1 MIQYNENELDKELLN
16 SDSNRKIIDKPGDSS
31 WGQLIIPGKGENSS
45 KTKKGMKLLIMASYR
60 TGLLLLKTLVEFEKL
75 YPDRLN
81 IVGLITD
88 DPLSPDAKISLK
100 RRIWRFF
107 DDKEKLDI
115 EDAIIETAL
124 SNGIPCYTGAVKT
137 NYGHSLIKKWNPDAI
152 EVFVFGQII
161 DSPFI
166 SLPVYGIY
174 NYHPADLLHHH
185 GAGPRPYQDLIER
198 NASTSRFT
206 IHQLSLELDAGHV
219 LGQSPDINVRY
230 KNGELPNELL
240 IIEDKMIVPMD
251 FMSILLTKQLILNK
265 ENEIKGKIESFDFA
279 SHFTDDQKEEL
290 LEPIVS
296 LENSKETPQL
306 SSYAL
311 SLLNNLW

>member
-1 MIQYNENELDKELLN
+1 MNDFDESKLDEILKAKE
-16 SDSNRKIIDKPGDSS
+16 SNRKIINEPGDST
-31 WGQLIIPGKGENSS
+31 WGQLIIPARDENPNKSR
-45 KTKKGMKLLIMASYR
+45 KGMKLILMASYR
-60 TGLLLLKTLVEFEKL
+60 TGLLLLHTLIEFEKR

-88 DPLSPDAKISLK
+88 DPLSPDARISMK

-107 DDKEKLDI
+107 NDKEKFSI
-115 EDAIIETAL
+115 EDTIVETAL

-137 NYGHSLIKKWNPDAI
+137 IYGHRLLKKWNPDAI

-161 DSPFI
+161 DAPFI
-166 SLPVYGIY
+166 NIPKYGIY

-185 GAGPRPYQDLIER
+185 GAGPRPYQDLIDR

-219 LGQSPDINVRY
+219 LGQSPDINVKF
-230 KNGELPNELL
+230 KNGKLPEDLL

-265 ENEIKGKIESFDFA
+265 EKGVQNKIETLDFA
-279 SHFTDDQKEEL
+279 SYFTENHKEEL
-290 LEPIVS
+290 LEPIVAV
-296 LENSKETPQL
+296 ENSKEIPSL
-306 SSYAL
+306 STYAIN
-311 SLLNNLW
+311 LLNNLW